1 MSNVNVR
8 RLVENIRSGT
18 NIYTP
23 IVELIVN
30 AIQAIDEKKIAE
42 HGLVEIEAV
51 RDGQADMDDKLE
63 AIDGFNVIDN
73 GIGFTK
79 THRDSFDT
87 LYTEQKIGDGGKGF
101 GRFTCLKYFNTV
113 EVSSVF
119 EEGDDCIQRSF
130 KMGLDKEIIVEET
143 IAAIE
148 HIGTGSMVQISG
160 IRSVKFP
167 DKGLEIMARVI
178 VERLLPYFVE
188 RDEANICPR
197 IIIREVEKPETNIV
211 LNNYLGKA
219 ESQIVEMPVTNGKF
233 SLPSP
238 DGDKEFEVRVFKFYS
253 PRDSKSK
260 ISLVAHRREVTE
272 TTLQTYIP
280 EFAEEFYEPV
290 ADGRDRNFLIKAYV
304 FGDYLND
311 NVSLERGE
319 FRFHSESD
327 LLGGIAQKDIER
339 KAAEIAQAAV
349 GSEIAARKERKQKT
363 IEEYVATEAPWHRLT
378 ITEADLSDL
387 PYKPT
392 KPQIEAHLQAKK
404 FENEQQTRTQVA
416 ALLADDSRADLNGK
430 VEDLVKR
437 ISETSK
443 SDLIHYVSMRKCVLD
458 IFEKSLERN
467 EHGKYKSEGE
477 VHDIIMQRKKDS
489 DEIDW
494 ETHNLWMLDERLNF
508 AAYISSE
515 KPINASKGNRTDI
528 TIFDKRVAFRGE
540 NEASNPITIFE
551 FKKPERDDFA
561 NPSSKE
567 DPVQQIIRY
576 VNQIRDGNFKTPKG
590 REILVN
596 ENTPFYGYVVCDL
609 TQKVKTWLERE
620 KNFTPMPDGLGWFT
634 WFPNNR
640 LYMEVLSWDKIL
652 KDAEMRNKI
661 FFNKLGLE

>member
-23 IVELIVN
+23 IVELVVN
-30 AIQAIDEKKIAE
+30 AIQAIDEKKIAKF
-42 HGLVEIEAV
+42 GLVEIETV
-51 RDGQADMDDKLE
+51 RDGQSDMVDKLE
-63 AIDGFNVIDN
+63 SVDGFNVIDN
-73 GIGFTK
+73 GIGFNR

-101 GRFTCLKYFNTV
+101 GRFTCLKYFSKV

-119 EEGDDCIQRSF
+119 EEGDECFQRSF
-130 KMGLDKEIIVEET
+130 KMGLDKEIIVAEAIET
-143 IAAIE
+143 IE
-148 HIGTGSMVQISG
+148 RIGTGSLVKISE
-160 IRSVKFP
+160 IKSVKFP
-167 DKGLEIMARVI
+167 DKGLEIIARVI
-178 VERLLPYFVE
+178 VEKLLPYFVE
-188 RDEANICPR
+188 RDEAKKCPR
-197 IIIREVEKPETNIV
+197 IVIREAKKPDTNIV
-211 LNNYLGKA
+211 LNDYLGKA
-219 ESQIVEMPVTNGKF
+219 DSQIVEMPVANGKF
-233 SLPSP
+233 SLSSP
-238 DGDKEFEVRVFKFYS
+238 DGPKEFEVRVFKFYS
-253 PRDSKSK
+253 PRESKSK

-290 ADGRDRNFLIKAYV
+290 PEGRDRNFLIKAYV

-319 FRFHSESD
+319 FRFQTESD
-327 LLGGIAQKDIER
+327 LSGGIAQKDIEY

-349 GSEIAARKERKQKT
+349 GSEIAARKERKQQT
-363 IEEYVATEAPWHRLT
+363 IEQYVATEAPWHRLT
-378 ITEADLSDL
+378 ITQADLSDL

-404 FENEQQTRTQVA
+404 FETELQTRTQVA
-416 ALLADDSRADLNGK
+416 ALLADDSHADLNGK
-430 VEDLVKR
+430 VEELVKR

-458 IFEKSLERN
+458 IFEKSLERD
-467 EHGKYKSEGE
+467 EQGKYKSEGE

-508 AAYISSE
+508 AAYVSSE
-515 KPINASKGNRTDI
+515 KPINAGNGSRTDI

-551 FKKPERDDFA
+551 FKKPSRDDFA

-596 ENTPFYGYVVCDL
+596 ENTPFYGYVVCEL
-609 TQKVKTWLERE
+609 TQKVKTWLDRE

-634 WFPNNR
+634 WYPNNR

-652 KDAEMRNKI
+652 KDAEMRNKV

>member
-1 MSNVNVR
+1 VSNVNVR

-23 IVELIVN
+23 VVELVVN
-30 AIQAIDEKKIAE
+30 AIQAIDEKKITE
-42 HGLVEIEAV
+42 YGLVEIEIV
-51 RDGQADMDDKLE
+51 RDGQADMEDKLE
-63 AIDGFNVIDN
+63 AVDGFNVIDN
-73 GIGFTK
+73 GVGFTR

-87 LYTEQKIGDGGKGF
+87 LYTEQKISDGGKGF
-101 GRFTCLKYFNTV
+101 GRFTCLKYFSKV
-113 EVSSVF
+113 AVSSVF
-119 EEGDDCIQRSF
+119 EEDDQCFQRSF
-130 KMGLDKEIIVEET
+130 KMGLGKEIIVEEL
-143 IAAIE
+143 IE
-148 HIGTGSMVQISG
+148 SIERIGTGSQVQISG

-167 DKGLEIMARVI
+167 DKGIEVMARVI

-188 RDEANICPR
+188 KDAAKKCPR
-197 IIIREVEKPETNIV
+197 VVIREVEKPDTNIV
-211 LNNYLGKA
+211 LNDYLGKA
-219 ESQIVEMPVTNGKF
+219 DSQIVEMPVANGQF
-233 SLPSP
+233 TLPSP
-238 DGDKEFEVRVFKFYS
+238 EGPKQFGVRVFKFYS
-253 PRDSKSK
+253 PRTGQSK

-280 EFAEEFYEPV
+280 EFADEFYEPV

-319 FRFHSESD
+319 FRFQAEND
-327 LLGGIAQKDIER
+327 LLSGIAQKDIER

-349 GSEIAARKERKQKT
+349 GTEIAARKERKQQA

-387 PYKPT
+387 PYKPS

-404 FENEQQTRTQVA
+404 FEREQQTRTQVA
-416 ALLADDSRADLNGK
+416 ALLADDSCVDLNGK

-458 IFEKSLERN
+458 IFEKSLERD
-467 EHGKYKSEGE
+467 EQGKYKSEGE

-515 KPINASKGNRTDI
+515 KPINAGNGSRTDI
-528 TIFDKRVAFRGE
+528 TIFDKRVAFRAE

-551 FKKPERDDFA
+551 FKRPDRDDFA
-561 NPSSKE
+561 NPSSRE

-576 VNQIRDGNFKTPKG
+576 VNQIRDGDFKNPRG

-609 TQKVKTWLERE
+609 TAKVKTWLERE

-634 WFPNNR
+634 WYPNNR

-652 KDAEMRNKI
+652 KDAEMRNKV

>member
-23 IVELIVN
+23 VVELVVN
-30 AIQAIDEKKIAE
+30 AIQAIDEKKLAE
-42 HGLVEIEAV
+42 LGLIEIEVV
-51 RDGQADMDDKLE
+51 RDGQADMEDKLE
-63 AIDGFNVIDN
+63 AVNGFNVIDN
-73 GIGFTK
+73 GIGFNK

-101 GRFTCLKYFNTV
+101 GRFTCLKYFSKV
-113 EVSSVF
+113 EVSSIF
-119 EEGDDCIQRSF
+119 EEGEKCYQRSF
-130 KMGLDKEIIVEET
+130 KMGLDKEIIVDEFVGS
-143 IAAIE
+143 IE
-148 HIGTGSMVQISG
+148 HTGSGSHVQISG
-160 IRSVKFP
+160 IKSVSFP
-167 DKGLEIMARVI
+167 DKGLGTIARVI
-178 VERLLPYFVE
+178 IERLLPYFVE
-188 RDEANICPR
+188 RDETKKCPR
-197 IIIREVEKPETNIV
+197 IIIRDVEKPETSIA

-219 ESQIVEMPVTNGKF
+219 DSQIVEMPVSNGKF

-238 DGDKEFEVRVFKFYS
+238 DGPKEFEVRVFKFYS
-253 PRDSKSK
+253 PRENKSK

-319 FRFHSESD
+319 FRFQSESD

-349 GSEIAARKERKQKT
+349 GSEIAARRERKQKA
-363 IEEYVATEAPWHRLT
+363 IEEYVVSEAPWHRLT
-378 ITEADLSDL
+378 IAEADLSDL

-404 FENEQQTRTQVA
+404 FEREQQTRTQVA
-416 ALLADDSRADLNGK
+416 ALLADDSQAELNGK
-430 VEDLVKR
+430 VEELVKR

-458 IFEKSLERN
+458 IFEKSLERDEN
-467 EHGKYKSEGE
+467 GKYKSEGE

-508 AAYISSE
+508 ATYISSE
-515 KPINASKGNRTDI
+515 KPINMGNGSRTDI

-551 FKKPERDDFA
+551 FKKPGRDDFA
-561 NPSSKE
+561 NPSSTE
-567 DPVQQIIRY
+567 DPVAQILRY
-576 VNQIRDGNFKTPKG
+576 VKQIREGKFTTP
-590 REILVN
+590 RSRQISVMLILS
-596 ENTPFYGYVVCDL
+596 DL
-609 TQKVKTWLERE
+609 T
-620 KNFTPMPDGLGWFT
+620 
-634 WFPNNR
+634 R
-640 LYMEVLSWDKIL
+640 LH
-652 KDAEMRNKI
+652 
-661 FFNKLGLE
+661 G

>member
-23 IVELIVN
+23 IVELVVN
-30 AIQAIDEKKIAE
+30 AIQAIDEKKIAKF
-42 HGLVEIEAV
+42 GLVEIETV
-51 RDGQADMDDKLE
+51 RDGQSDMVDKLE
-63 AIDGFNVIDN
+63 SVDGFNVIDN
-73 GIGFTK
+73 GIGFNR

-101 GRFTCLKYFNTV
+101 GRFTCLKYFSKV

-119 EEGDDCIQRSF
+119 EEGDECIQRSF
-130 KMGLDKEIIVEET
+130 KMGLDKEIIVAEAIET
-143 IAAIE
+143 IE
-148 HIGTGSMVQISG
+148 RIGTGSLVKISE
-160 IRSVKFP
+160 IKSVKFP
-167 DKGLEIMARVI
+167 DKGLEIIARVI
-178 VERLLPYFVE
+178 VEKLLPYFVE
-188 RDEANICPR
+188 RDEAKKCPR
-197 IIIREVEKPETNIV
+197 IVIREAKKPDTNIV
-211 LNNYLGKA
+211 LNDYLGKA

-238 DGDKEFEVRVFKFYS
+238 DGPKEFEVRVFKFYS
-253 PRDSKSK
+253 PRESKSK

-319 FRFHSESD
+319 FRFQTESD
-327 LLGGIAQKDIER
+327 LLGGIAQKDIEY

-349 GSEIAARKERKQKT
+349 GSEIAARKERKQQT
-363 IEEYVATEAPWHRLT
+363 IEQYVATEAPWHRLT

-416 ALLADDSRADLNGK
+416 ALLADDSRNDLNGK

-458 IFEKSLERN
+458 IFEKSLERD

-508 AAYISSE
+508 AAYVSSE
-515 KPINASKGNRTDI
+515 KPINAGNGSRTDI

-551 FKKPERDDFA
+551 FKKPSRDDFA

-596 ENTPFYGYVVCDL
+596 ENTPFYGYVVCEL
-609 TQKVKTWLERE
+609 TQKVKTWLDRE

-634 WFPNNR
+634 WYPNNR

-652 KDAEMRNKI
+652 KDAEMRNKV

>member
-23 IVELIVN
+23 IVELVVN
-30 AIQAIDEKKIAE
+30 AIQAIDEKKIAKF
-42 HGLVEIEAV
+42 GLVEIETV
-51 RDGQADMDDKLE
+51 RDGQSDMVDKLE
-63 AIDGFNVIDN
+63 SVDGFNVIDN
-73 GIGFTK
+73 GIGFNR

-101 GRFTCLKYFNTV
+101 GRFTCLKYFSKV

-119 EEGDDCIQRSF
+119 EEGDECFQRSF
-130 KMGLDKEIIVEET
+130 KMGLDKEIIVAEAIET
-143 IAAIE
+143 IE
-148 HIGTGSMVQISG
+148 RIGTGSLVKISE
-160 IRSVKFP
+160 IKSVKFP
-167 DKGLEIMARVI
+167 DKGLEIIARVI
-178 VERLLPYFVE
+178 VEKLLPYFVE
-188 RDEANICPR
+188 RDEAKKCPR
-197 IIIREVEKPETNIV
+197 IVIREAKKPDTNIV
-211 LNNYLGKA
+211 LNDYLGKA

-238 DGDKEFEVRVFKFYS
+238 DGSKEFEVRVFKFYS
-253 PRDSKSK
+253 PRESKSK

-319 FRFHSESD
+319 FRFQTESD
-327 LLGGIAQKDIER
+327 LLGGIAQKDIEY

-349 GSEIAARKERKQKT
+349 GSEIAARKERKQQT
-363 IEEYVATEAPWHRLT
+363 IEQYVATEAPWHRLT

-416 ALLADDSRADLNGK
+416 ALLADDSRNDLNGK

-458 IFEKSLERN
+458 IFEKSLERD

-508 AAYISSE
+508 AAYVSSE
-515 KPINASKGNRTDI
+515 KPINAGNGSRTDI

-551 FKKPERDDFA
+551 FKKPSRDDFA

-596 ENTPFYGYVVCDL
+596 ENTPFYGYVVCEL
-609 TQKVKTWLERE
+609 TQKVKTWLDRE

-634 WFPNNR
+634 WYPNNR

-652 KDAEMRNKI
+652 KDAEMRNKV